1 MKKKILI
8 VMVVIMTMAALTG
21 CGKKVKCDL
30 CGEVKQCT
38 TREIEGKE
46 IHYCSDCEEEI
57 KSMVT
62 VQNHEQLRS
71 KPMQIRH
78 SAKGLEQSKFT
89 LWYANTQ

>member
-8 VMVVIMTMAALTG
+8 VMLVIMTMAALTG

-62 VQNHEQLRS
+62 VQNHESRKGTSYASRYVLS
-71 KPMQIRH
+71 PWKLAIRRR
-78 SAKGLEQSKFT
+78 A
-89 LWYANTQ
+89 